1 MSVIDGKPVSALVAA
16 VTQARVLAL
25 PSATFWSRLSPLP
38 GVSRNLLAMLSERM
52 RRGNAAMLEAQRRQ
66 LALEYLRQELQV
78 ARQLQASMIPLRGR
92 LFPERDD
99 IEIAGIMEPASE
111 IGGDFFDTF
120 FVDTTHLFLCIG
132 DVSGHGIPAALFMA
146 RTIGLIRVAA
156 MASREPDRLLQH
168 LNEALCSGNDASIF
182 VTLFCGFLDVASG
195 RLVYAN
201 GGHSAPLMAQS
212 GRAWAL
218 PIPKGSLLGVIPGL
232 RYRSS
237 EAVLEEG
244 AALVCYTDGVTEAES
259 DAGEVFSEARL
270 ISFSATN
277 SGRTIEDLLVAA
289 RGELNAFIGG
299 RVLADDCT
307 LLGVRRPAK
316 P

>member
-1 MSVIDGKPVSALVAA
+1 
-16 VTQARVLAL
+16 
-25 PSATFWSRLSPLP
+25 
-38 GVSRNLLAMLSERM
+38 MLSERM

-120 FVDTTHLFLCIG
+120 FVDATHLFLCVG

-146 RTIGLIRVAA
+146 RTIGLMRVAA
-156 MASREPDRLLQH
+156 MASREPDRLLQR
-168 LNEALCSGNDASIF
+168 LYEALCSGNDANIF

-195 RLVYAN
+195 PLVYAN
-201 GGHSAPLMAQS
+201 GGHSAPLVAHS
-212 GRAWAL
+212 RRAWAL
-218 PIPKGSLLGVIPGL
+218 PMPRGSLLGVIPGL

-244 AALVCYTDGVTEAES
+244 AALVCYTDGVTEAKS
-259 DAGEVFSEARL
+259 GAGDEFSEARL
-270 ISFSATN
+270 ISFSAAN

-307 LLGVRRPAK
+307 LLRVRRPVR